1 MNAEEIVRSQISA
14 ARSRIDALERRTSTA
29 PPEAHPF
36 VDDALHELQTAMEE
50 LQVSEEELRQQNESL
65 AESREALEDQRHR
78 YQDLFQNAP
87 DAYLVTDP
95 DGVIREANRAAAA
108 LLGTREA
115 ALAGKPLAVCVSP
128 EARRDFRLRLSRLAG
143 EGRADGWE
151 LRLHPRRGGPVDVS
165 CSVAGVRDRRGALA
179 GLRWLVRDVTEQRR
193 AEEDARRLEAERA
206 ARAEAEASRERMAA
220 LLESI
225 ADGFLALDAEWRL
238 TYVNRAAEFLLH
250 CDRAEVLGRD
260 VRELFDEDAHPALF
274 AEMRRAAERA
284 DAAELEEFH
293 PRLAAWLEFRVFP
306 APDGLTLHVRDV
318 TEQKVVQEELRSSEE
333 RLRMALQAAGL
344 APWDWDLRSG
354 VVLWTPEH
362 NRLMG
367 LPEEQ
372 RRGSYRDFMER
383 VHPEDRVAVSAA
395 IARATGGGQDYR
407 AEFRA
412 VQPDGG
418 TRWIAGYGRPL
429 PGPDGRPAR
438 LIGVIRDVTGR
449 RQAEAER
456 EALHA
461 AVDAERAR
469 LQAMMEQMPAGVILA
484 EAPSGTLVAINRRAV
499 EILGPVPLS
508 GSVEEYSRDF
518 RGSHPD
524 GRPFAPEDWP
534 LARAILRGERVADQ
548 EIRMRAA
555 GGAERIVMASA
566 GPVRDAAG
574 AVIAGV
580 LAFHDVTEQRRR
592 EEADRFLGRVSDLL
606 ASSLDYR
613 TTAQSIAS
621 LCAGSQADYC
631 IVHVEE
637 GGRIHALGSAHAQPA
652 RQEIVRG
659 MMRRFPVD
667 PEGHHPVMRT
677 LRTGD
682 AQLLPEVD
690 EAVLADMAQG
700 DEHLE
705 MLRDLGLASM
715 LVVPLQARGRTVGA
729 LTLARTAG
737 GAPPYGP
744 DDVEPARELARRAA
758 LAVDNARLYEEAR
771 QAAGARDEVLAV
783 VSHDL
788 RNPLHAV
795 LLASTVLED
804 FSAPE
809 QWTDRDRQQL
819 RVIRRSAEQMTGL
832 IQDLVEVIAMETG
845 APALHRERLA
855 AAPLPAGVAELF
867 QAQAD
872 EKGVRLLCESD
883 PDLPLVEADRGRLLQ
898 VFSNLVGNALKFT
911 PRGGTVTLRAAAS
924 DGAVRFSISDTGPG
938 MPPEHLAHV
947 FDRFWRARKGE
958 RGGLGLG
965 LAIARGIVEA
975 HGGRIWAESTVGE
988 GSTFHFTVPA
998 LPF

>member
-14 ARSRIDALERRTSTA
+14 ARRRIDALERRTSTA

-36 VDDALHELQTAMEE
+36 VDDALYELQTAMEE

-65 AESREALEDQRHR
+65 AESREALEAERQR

-87 DAYLVTDP
+87 DPYLVTDA
-95 DGVIREANRAAAA
+95 DGTVREANRAAAA
-108 LLGTREA
+108 LLGVHES
-115 ALAGKPLAVCVSP
+115 ALAGKPLAVFVDSGG
-128 EARRDFRLRLSRLAG
+128 RRDFRQRLARLAQ
-143 EGRADGWE
+143 EERVDGWE
-151 LRLHPRRGGPVDVS
+151 LRLHPRRGGPVEVS
-165 CSVAGVRDRRGALA
+165 CSVAAVPGRAGAA
-179 GLRWLVRDVTEQRR
+179 DGLRWLLRDVTERRR
-193 AEEDARRLEAERA
+193 AEEDARRLEAESA
-206 ARAEAEASRERMAA
+206 ARAEAEAARERVAA

-225 ADGFLALDAEWRL
+225 ADGFLALDGEWRL

-250 CDRAEVLGRD
+250 CDRAEVLGRG
-260 VRELFDEDAHPALF
+260 VRELFDEDSHPALF
-274 AEMRRAAERA
+274 AEMRRAAERN

-293 PRLAAWLEFRVFP
+293 PRLASWLEFRVFP
-306 APDGLTLHVRDV
+306 SPDGLTLHVRDV

-333 RLRMALQAAGL
+333 RLRVALQAAGM

-354 VVLWTPEH
+354 VVVWSPEH

-372 RRGSYRDFMER
+372 RRGSYRAFLEH
-383 VHPEDRVAVSAA
+383 VHPEDRLAVSAA
-395 IARATGGGQDYR
+395 IARATGGGQDYL

-412 VQPDGG
+412 VHPDGG
-418 TRWIAGYGRPL
+418 TRWIAGYGRPI

-438 LIGVIRDVTGR
+438 LIGVIRDVTER
-449 RQAEAER
+449 KQAEAER
-456 EALHA
+456 EELHA

-484 EAPSGTLVAINRRAV
+484 EAPSGTLVGINRLAA

-524 GRPFAPEDWP
+524 GRPYAPEDWP
-534 LARAILRGERVADQ
+534 LARAIRRGERVVDQ
-548 EIRMRAA
+548 EIRIRAA
-555 GGAERIVMASA
+555 GGAERVVLASA
-566 GPVRDAAG
+566 APVRDAAG

-621 LCAGSQADYC
+621 LCAGSLADYC

-637 GGRIHALGSAHAQPA
+637 GGRIHALGTAHAQPA
-652 RQEIVRG
+652 LQEIVRG

-690 EAVLADMAQG
+690 ERVLADMAQG
-700 DEHLE
+700 GEHLE

-715 LVVPLQARGRTVGA
+715 LVVPLQARGRTLGA
-729 LTLARTAG
+729 LTLART
-737 GAPPYGP
+737 GAAAPYGP

-771 QAAGARDEVLAV
+771 QAARARDEVLAV

-845 APALHRERLA
+845 APALHRERIA

-872 EKGVRLLCESD
+872 EKGVRLRCETD
-883 PDLPLVEADRGRLLQ
+883 PGLPLVEADRGRLLQ

-911 PRGGTVTLRAAAS
+911 PSGGTVTLRAAP
-924 DGAVRFSISDTGPG
+924 GEGTVHFSVSDTGPG

-947 FDRFWRARKGE
+947 FDRFWRARQGE

-965 LAIARGIVEA
+965 LAIARGIVDA
-975 HGGRIWAESTVGE
+975 HGGRIWAESREGE

>member
-1 MNAEEIVRSQISA
+1 MNAEDLVQRQLSA
-14 ARSRIDALERRTSTA
+14 ARRRMDALQRRGDTA

-36 VDDALHELQTAMEE
+36 VDDAIHELQTALEE
-50 LQVSEEELRQQNESL
+50 LQVSEEELRQQNETL
-65 AESREALEDQRHR
+65 AESREALEAERAR
-78 YQDLFQNAP
+78 YRDLFHFAP
-87 DAYLVTDP
+87 DAYLLTDAE
-95 DGVIREANRAAAA
+95 GVVREANRAAAS
-108 LLGTREA
+108 LLGVGEQ
-115 ALAGKPLAVCVSP
+115 ALAGKPLAVFVDAR
-128 EARRDFRLRLSRLAG
+128 ARRDFRQLLARLAG
-143 EGRADGWE
+143 EERMEDWE
-151 LRLHPRRGGPVDVS
+151 LHLHPRRGGPVDAS
-165 CSVAGVRDRRGALA
+165 CSVAAVRGRDGAVE
-179 GLRWLVRDVTEQRR
+179 GLRWLLRDVTERRR
-193 AEEDARRLEAERA
+193 AEEGARRLEAESA
-206 ARAEAEASRERMAA
+206 ARAEAEAARERVETV
-220 LLESI
+220 LESI

-250 CDRAEVLGRD
+250 CDRGEVLGRD
-260 VRELFDEDAHPALF
+260 VRELFAEDAHPALF
-274 AEMRRAAERA
+274 AELRRAAERHE
-284 DAAELEEFH
+284 AAELEEFH
-293 PRLAAWLEFRVFP
+293 PRLASWLEFRVFP
-306 APDGLTLHVRDV
+306 SPDGLTLHVRDV
-318 TEQKVVQEELRSSEE
+318 TDQKVTQEELRSSEE
-333 RLRMALQAAGL
+333 RLRMALRGAGL

-354 VVLWTPEH
+354 VVMWTPEH

-367 LPEEQ
+367 LPEELH
-372 RRGSYRDFMER
+372 RGSYRAFMDR
-383 VHPEDRVAVSAA
+383 VHPDDRIAVSAA
-395 IARATGGGQDYR
+395 IARATGGGEDYR

-412 VQPDGG
+412 VHPGG
-418 TRWIAGYGRPL
+418 EVRWIAGYGRPL

-438 LIGVIRDVTGR
+438 LIGVIRDVTER
-449 RQAEAER
+449 KRAEEER
-456 EALHA
+456 ERLHA
-461 AVDAERAR
+461 TVEAERAR
-469 LQAMMEQMPAGVILA
+469 LQAMMEQMPAGVMLA

-534 LARAILRGERVADQ
+534 LARAIRRGERVADQ
-548 EIRMRAA
+548 EVRFRLP
-555 GGAERIVMASA
+555 GGVERVVMASA
-566 GPVRDAAG
+566 APVRDAAG
-574 AVIAGV
+574 TVVAGV

-592 EEADRFLGRVSDLL
+592 EEADRFLGRVSDML

-637 GGRIHALGSAHAQPA
+637 HGRVDALGVAHADPG

-659 MMRRFPVD
+659 LMRRFPVD

-682 AQLLPEVD
+682 AQLLAEVD
-690 EAVLADMAQG
+690 AAVLAEMAG
-700 DEHLE
+700 SPEHLE
-705 MLRDLGLASM
+705 MLRDLGVASM
-715 LVVPLQARGRTVGA
+715 LVVPLQARGRTLGA
-729 LTLARTAG
+729 LTLARTAS
-737 GAPPYGP
+737 APRYGP

-771 QAAGARDEVLAV
+771 QAARARDEVLAV

-804 FSAPE
+804 FSG
-809 QWTDRDRQQL
+809 TDRWSARDLQQI

-845 APALHRERLA
+845 APALQRERVA

-872 EKGVRLLCESD
+872 EKGVRLRCVAD
-883 PDLPLVEADRGRLLQ
+883 PGLPPVEADRGRLLQ

-911 PRGGTVTLRAAAS
+911 PPGGTVTLRAAPGE
-924 DGAVRFSISDTGPG
+924 GAVHFSVSDTGPG
-938 MPPEHLAHV
+938 IPPEHLAHV

-998 LPF
+998 LSF

>member
-1 MNAEEIVRSQISA
+1 MNAEDLVHRQISA
-14 ARSRIDALERRTSTA
+14 ARSRMDALQQRGGAT

-36 VDDALHELQTAMEE
+36 VEDAIQELQTALEE
-50 LQVSEEELRQQNESL
+50 LQVSEEELRQQNETL
-65 AESREALEDQRHR
+65 AESREEVEAERQRYR
-78 YQDLFQNAP
+78 DLFQFAP
-87 DAYLVTDP
+87 DAYLVTDA
-95 DGVIREANRAAAA
+95 DGVIREANRAASS
-108 LLGTREA
+108 LLGVGEQS
-115 ALAGKPLAVCVSP
+115 LAGKPLVVFVDAR
-128 EARRDFRLRLSRLAG
+128 ARRDFRQRLARLAG
-143 EGRADGWE
+143 EERVEDWE
-151 LRLHPRRGGPVDVS
+151 LSLHPRRGGPLEAS
-165 CSVAGVRDRRGALA
+165 CSVAAVRGRGGAVE
-179 GLRWLVRDVTEQRR
+179 GLRWLLRDVTERRR
-193 AEEDARRLEAERA
+193 AEDGIRRLEAESA
-206 ARAEAEASRERMAA
+206 ARAEAEAARERVETV
-220 LLESI
+220 LESI

-260 VRELFDEDAHPALF
+260 VRELFGEDAHPALF
-274 AEMRRAAERA
+274 AELRRAAERH
-284 DAAELEEFH
+284 DSAELEEFH
-293 PRLAAWLEFRVFP
+293 PRLASWLEFRVFP
-306 APDGLTLHVRDV
+306 SPDGLTLHVRDV
-318 TEQKVVQEELRSSEE
+318 TEQKVTQEELRSSEE

-344 APWDWDLRSG
+344 APWDWDLRTG
-354 VVLWTPEH
+354 VVICSAEH
-362 NRLMG
+362 NRMMG
-367 LPEEQ
+367 LPPEQ
-372 RRGSYRDFMER
+372 QRGSYRAFLDR

-395 IARATGGGQDYR
+395 IARATGGGEDYR

-412 VQPDGG
+412 LQPDGG
-418 TRWIAGYGRPL
+418 IRWIAGYGRPL

-438 LIGVIRDVTGR
+438 LIGVIRDVTEQKR
-449 RQAEAER
+449 ADEER
-456 EALHA
+456 ERLHA
-461 AVDAERAR
+461 AVEAERAR
-469 LQAMMEQMPAGVILA
+469 LQAMMEQMPAGVMLA
-484 EAPSGTLVAINRRAV
+484 EAPSGTVVAINRRAV
-499 EILGPVPLS
+499 EILGPVPLP

-534 LARAILRGERVADQ
+534 LGRAIRRGERVADQ
-548 EIRMRAA
+548 EVRFRPR
-555 GGAERIVMASA
+555 GGGERVVMASA
-566 GPVRDAAG
+566 APVRDAAG
-574 AVIAGV
+574 TVVAGV

-592 EEADRFLGRVSDLL
+592 EEADRFLGRVSDML

-637 GGRIHALGSAHAQPA
+637 HGRVHALGTAHSEPA

-659 MMRRFPVD
+659 LMRRFPVD

-682 AQLLPEVD
+682 AQLLAEVD
-690 EAVLADMAQG
+690 DAVLAEMAAGPEQ
-700 DEHLE
+700 LE

-715 LVVPLQARGRTVGA
+715 LVVPLQARGRTLGA
-729 LTLARTAG
+729 LTLARTAA
-737 GAPPYGP
+737 APRYGP

-771 QAAGARDEVLAV
+771 QASRARDEVLAV

-804 FSAPE
+804 FSAPD
-809 QWTDRDRQQL
+809 QWSARDLQQI

-845 APALHRERLA
+845 APALNRERLA

-872 EKGVRLLCESD
+872 EKGLRLRCEAD
-883 PDLPLVEADRGRLLQ
+883 PGLPPVEADRGRLLQ
-898 VFSNLVGNALKFT
+898 VFSNLVGNAIKFT
-911 PRGGTVTLRAAAS
+911 PSGGTVTLRATPG
-924 DGAVRFSISDTGPG
+924 DGVVHFSVSDTGPG
-938 MPPEHLAHV
+938 IAPEHLASV

-988 GSTFHFTVPA
+988 GATFHFTVPS
-998 LPF
+998 LSF

>member
-1 MNAEEIVRSQISA
+1 MNAEDLVHRQIRA
-14 ARSRIDALERRTSTA
+14 ARRRMDALQQRGGTA

-36 VDDALHELQTAMEE
+36 VDDAIHELQTALEE
-50 LQVSEEELRQQNESL
+50 LQVSEEELRQQNETL
-65 AESREALEDQRHR
+65 AESREQLEAQRER
-78 YQDLFQNAP
+78 YRDLFHFAP
-87 DAYLVTDP
+87 DAYLVTDA
-95 DGVIREANRAAAA
+95 DGVVREANRAAAS
-108 LLGTREA
+108 LLGVGES
-115 ALAGKPLAVCVSP
+115 ALAGKPLAVFVDARS
-128 EARRDFRLRLSRLAG
+128 RRDFRLRLARVAG
-143 EGRADGWE
+143 EERVEDWE
-151 LRLHPRRGGPVDVS
+151 LRLHPRRGGPLEAS
-165 CSVAGVRDRRGALA
+165 CSVAAVRGRGGTVE
-179 GLRWLVRDVTEQRR
+179 GLRWLLRDVTERRR
-193 AEEDARRLEAERA
+193 AEEGARRLEAESA
-206 ARAEAEASRERMAA
+206 ARAEAEAARERVETV
-220 LLESI
+220 LESI

-250 CDRAEVLGRD
+250 CDRAAVLGRD
-260 VRELFDEDAHPALF
+260 VRELFGEDAHPALF
-274 AEMRRAAERA
+274 AELRRAAERH
-284 DAAELEEFH
+284 DSAELEEFH
-293 PRLAAWLEFRVFP
+293 PRLASWLEFRVFP
-306 APDGLTLHVRDV
+306 SPDGLTLHVRDV
-318 TEQKVVQEELRSSEE
+318 TEQKVTQEELRSSEE

-344 APWDWDLRSG
+344 APWDWDLRTG
-354 VVLWTPEH
+354 VVICSAEH
-362 NRLMG
+362 NRMMG
-367 LPEEQ
+367 LPPEQ
-372 RRGSYRDFMER
+372 QRGSYRAFLDR

-395 IARATGGGQDYR
+395 IARATGGGEDYR

-412 VQPDGG
+412 LQPDGG
-418 TRWIAGYGRPL
+418 IRWIAGYGRPL

-438 LIGVIRDVTGR
+438 LIGVIRDVTEQKR
-449 RQAEAER
+449 ADEER
-456 EALHA
+456 DRLHA
-461 AVDAERAR
+461 AVEAERAR
-469 LQAMMEQMPAGVILA
+469 LQAMMEQMPAGVMLA
-484 EAPSGTLVAINRRAV
+484 EAPSGTVVAINRRAV
-499 EILGPVPLS
+499 EILGPVPLP

-534 LARAILRGERVADQ
+534 LGRAIRRGERVADQ
-548 EIRMRAA
+548 EVRFRPR
-555 GGAERIVMASA
+555 GGGERVVMASA
-566 GPVRDAAG
+566 APVRDAAG
-574 AVIAGV
+574 TVVAGV

-637 GGRIHALGSAHAQPA
+637 HGKVHALGTAHSEPA

-659 MMRRFPVD
+659 LMRRFPVD

-682 AQLLPEVD
+682 AQLLAEVD
-690 EAVLADMAQG
+690 DAVLAEMAAGPEQ
-700 DEHLE
+700 LE

-715 LVVPLQARGRTVGA
+715 LVVPLQARGRTLGA
-729 LTLARTAG
+729 LTLARTAA
-737 GAPPYGP
+737 APRYGP

-771 QAAGARDEVLAV
+771 QASRARDEVLAV

-804 FSAPE
+804 FSAPD
-809 QWTDRDRQQL
+809 QWSARDLQQI

-845 APALHRERLA
+845 APALNRERLA

-872 EKGVRLLCESD
+872 EKGLRLRCEAD
-883 PDLPLVEADRGRLLQ
+883 PGLPPVEADRGRLLQ
-898 VFSNLVGNALKFT
+898 VFSNLVGNAIKFT
-911 PRGGTVTLRAAAS
+911 PSGGTVTLRATPG
-924 DGAVRFSISDTGPG
+924 DGVVHFSVSDTGPG
-938 MPPEHLAHV
+938 IAPEHLASV

-988 GSTFHFTVPA
+988 GATFHFTVPS
-998 LPF
+998 LSF